1 MNLRRPLTLL
11 TLLLAT
17 APAWALKP
25 FVADYE
31 ANWKGVQANA
41 QIRLSH
47 VSGDRWNYEL
57 VVSNQLG
64 NSRQTTVFELRDDD
78 FRPLSGIDASQVLF
92 KRTQKTA
99 SYDWARREARW
110 GGDVKPDRIGPV
122 KLEDGDLDGMLV
134 NLALVRDVAAGKPLN
149 YRLVDNG
156 VARLQRFQILGKD
169 TVVVAGQPHTAIKV
183 SRTSEDKQI
192 IVWIVEG
199 LPTPARILQRRDG
212 KDDLELVLKSVR

>member
-31 ANWKGVQANA
+31 ATWKGVRANA
-41 QIRLSH
+41 QISLSRI
-47 VSGDRWNYEL
+47 SGDRWNYEL

-64 NSRQTTVFELRDDD
+64 SSRQTTVFELHGDD
-78 FRPLSGIDASQVLF
+78 FRPLSGVDASQVLF
-92 KRTQKTA
+92 KRSQKTA
-99 SYDWARREARW
+99 SYDWSRREARW
-110 GGDVKPDRIGPV
+110 GGDVKADRVGPV

-156 VARLQRFQILGKD
+156 VARQQRFQNLGKD
-169 TVVVAGQPHTAIKV
+169 TVMVAGQPRAAIKV

-192 IVWIVEG
+192 IVWIVDG